1 MTLRSWSFFSFGRA
15 FPYLRLHAWV
25 MTDQVDARGYY
36 VLDKHAVVTFFF
48 ESVTGL
54 ELSGFSG
61 QNVINGL
68 ELEKAAASF
77 LLNLDACYG
86 VAAWIYKALPKF
98 RPRKVAFCS
107 AEQNWH
113 PMPCSAKWPPFA
125 PAQPREP
132 AEQARDRCGALLA
145 RQQPGRRGRARF
157 WACLVAE

>member
-1 MTLRSWSFFSFGRA
+1 MNTVPEIPGADNVVAWFGGWPSFHDAEVLEFLFVRKGIS
-15 FPYLRLHAWV
+15 YLRLHAWV

-86 VAAWIYKALPKF
+86 VGGIIEAL
-98 RPRKVAFCS
+98 KVS
-107 AEQNWH
+107 VDL
-113 PMPCSAKWPPFA
+113 K
-125 PAQPREP
+125 
-132 AEQARDRCGALLA
+132 
-145 RQQPGRRGRARF
+145 PGKPD
-157 WACLVAE
+157 